1 MAFSKRC
8 GHVHRRAAHEIPLQW
23 AQCLP
28 HELPRAL
35 LAAPASDLQYP
46 APLDVGHDAREVIRL
61 LAVPEALLVHAD
73 ERYLVGVAP
82 GHPAP
87 DGRGHDLLNLAPAQ
101 AENPL
106 GVLYALRR
114 LQHVNRERLE
124 KQREAGALRRP
135 RKFYGLDPVLRT
147 RRARRPGVYLRDELH
162 RVQMPPAPLLEPVV
176 DARQLAALG
185 AYRRPLRIL
194 HVHVDALPGHVEG
207 HVRHCPFIAKPQKS
221 RVVLI
226 NVHP

>member
-1 MAFSKRC
+1 MSGMASRSTLDAE
-8 GHVHRRAAHEIPLQW
+8 H
-23 AQCLP
+23 LP
-28 HELPRAL
+28 DLPELREL
-35 LAAPASDLQYP
+35 LAVVERQGLEK
-46 APLDVGHDAREVIRL
+46 PLRKRREKPDYGTRNRIRL
-61 LAVPEALLVHAD
+61 LAAPEALLVHAD

-82 GHPAP
+82 GHPAL
-87 DGRGHDLLNLAPAQ
+87 DGRGHDLPRLAPAQ

-114 LQHVNRERLE
+114 LQHINRERLE

-135 RKFYGLDPVLRT
+135 RKFYDLDSVLRT
-147 RRARRPGVYLRDELH
+147 RHARRPGVYLRDELH

-185 AYRRPLRIL
+185 ACRRLLRIL
-194 HVHVDALPGHVEG
+194 HVHVDALPGHIEG

-226 NVHP
+226 HVHP